1 MKNKKHK
8 QQNTKVLNVLM
19 HFKSKVPSFVKL
31 INSLQMMKA
40 LSTLNLTFLSKSLK
54 NLENLLK
61 LKKNNG
67 VRYNQ
72 RQNEHFNF
80 RTKRKQ
86 CLLLNFQQIRNL
98 LQNQIVLQ
106 KSNLT
111 KNWLHQLENWFQEL
125 ILKIYYQ
132 KFRERKY
139 QQKCLWINLEAYKR
153 KSMWA
158 SNNKSQK

>member
-1 MKNKKHK
+1 
-8 QQNTKVLNVLM
+8 M

-54 NLENLLK
+54 NPENLLK

-67 VRYNQ
+67 VQYNQ

-80 RTKRKQ
+80 QTKRKQ
-86 CLLLNFQQIRNL
+86 SQLLNFQQIRNL

-111 KNWLHQLENWFQEL
+111 KNWPHRLGNWFQEL
-125 ILKIYYQ
+125 IPKIYYQ

-139 QQKCLWINLEAYKR
+139 QRKCLWINLEAYKR
-153 KSMWA
+153 KSM
-158 SNNKSQK
+158 